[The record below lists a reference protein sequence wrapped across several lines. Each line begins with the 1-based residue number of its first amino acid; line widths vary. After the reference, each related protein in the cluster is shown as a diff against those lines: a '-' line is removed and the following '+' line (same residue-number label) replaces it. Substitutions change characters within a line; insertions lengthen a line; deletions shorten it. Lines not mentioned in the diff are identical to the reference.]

1 MQLLSTKTGQQQGL
15 IKNWMKQVN
24 FKCSRQILL
33 RIIMEPPDPLS
44 SLDEWQHTVHTS
56 TSKDNQMNKTRNN
69 VAFLLQQ
76 KKE

>member
-1 MQLLSTKTGQQQGL
+1 
-15 IKNWMKQVN
+15 MKQIN

-33 RIIMEPPDPLS
+33 RIIMELTDPLS